1 MSEAYSRDE
10 ILRAMFDCAEEGM
23 YLVTPRG
30 DFIAAN
36 AAYAALFGYP
46 SSTELSAKVA
56 NVWKD
61 LYLEPRIHFEM
72 TAFTKNDAFTK
83 VVEVR
88 ARRRDG
94 TEFTIREN
102 LSAVRDANGAIQYVK
117 ASVEEVRDGQGER
130 IGWRT
135 SDPHLSAMIE
145 RAERDTGVLLEIID
159 ELCDAH
165 KTLEATFVAV
175 VRELVDALDS
185 RRWWTRG
192 RSQRVTTSVMKIADT
207 LGMHEDEKVIL
218 QLGTLLHDIGQA
230 VFLGALIDKPAHLT
244 LDEVKL
250 VRQHPVQ
257 GASILLNADELSDAA
272 LMIRHHHERMDG
284 TGYPD
289 GLQGEEIP
297 LGARIIHVATAYESI
312 TADRPYRPARDRSSA
327 LREIKRHAASQFDPH
342 IVEAALT
349 VL

>member
-1 MSEAYSRDE
+1 MSDSFSRDE
-10 ILRAMFDCAEEGM
+10 ILRAVFDCAEEGM

-30 DFIAAN
+30 DLIAAN
-36 AAYAALFGYP
+36 SAYAELFGYA
-46 SSTELSAKVA
+46 SSVELSAKVA
-56 NVWKD
+56 NVWAD
-61 LYLEPRIHFEM
+61 LYLEPRLHFEM
-72 TAFTKNDAFTK
+72 EGFTRNDASVK
-83 VVEVR
+83 GVEVR

-102 LSAVRDANGAIQYVK
+102 LSAVRDTNGAIQYVK
-117 ASVEEVRDGQGER
+117 ASVEEAREGQSQR
-130 IGWRT
+130 IGLRK

-145 RAERDTGVLLEIID
+145 RAERNTDVLLEIIH

-175 VRELVDALDS
+175 VRELVEALDS

-192 RSQRVTTSVMKIADT
+192 RSQRVTGAVMKIADAM
-207 LGMHEDEKVIL
+207 GMHEDEKGIL
-218 QLGTLLHDIGQA
+218 QLGALLHDIGQA
-230 VFLGALIDKPAHLT
+230 VFLGALIDKPSHLT
-244 LDEVKL
+244 VDEVRL

-257 GASILLNADELSDAA
+257 GASILLNADELSDAV

-289 GLQGEEIP
+289 GLRGEEIP

-327 LREIKRHAASQFDPH
+327 LREIKRHARSQFDPH
-342 IVEAALT
+342 VVEAALT
-349 VL
+349 VF